1 MHDMLGAARVD
12 QLDADARIQEGEL
25 AIAVLE
31 LLEIELDDVLERL
44 GRGLKGDARALLAR
58 GRGAAD
64 DERGDRIAM
73 FEAHPMLFA
82 VAPDRQFR
90 SEEHTSELQSLMRIS
105 YAVFCL
111 EKKKT
116 QTQHK
121 IE

>member
-73 FEAHPMLFA
+73 LEAHPMRFA
-82 VAPDRQFR
+82 VPPHRQLPAFPRHVAPRNTEAVHDPRPTLGQQ
-90 SEEHTSELQSLMRIS
+90 TSRERM
-105 YAVFCL
+105 
-111 EKKKT
+111 
-116 QTQHK
+116 
-121 IE
+121 